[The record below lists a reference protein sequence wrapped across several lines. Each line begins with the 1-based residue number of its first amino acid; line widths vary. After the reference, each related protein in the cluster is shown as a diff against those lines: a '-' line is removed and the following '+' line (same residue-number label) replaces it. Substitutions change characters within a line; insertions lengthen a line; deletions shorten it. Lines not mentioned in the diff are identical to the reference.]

1 MSKIDLYPT
10 TTASPKDAKVATG
23 TSFSAEKVGLDTNIL
38 GGSIIIGTPAAPADY
53 DSAEVQYPSLT
64 QEIYIYKKGGTPIKT
79 VTINFTSSAKDY
91 ILNWTIT

>member
-10 TTASPKDAKVATG
+10 TTASPKDAKIATG
-23 TSFSAEKVGLDTNIL
+23 TAYSSEKIGLDTNIL
-38 GGSIIIGTPAAPADY
+38 GGSIVIGTPAAPADY
-53 DSAEVQYPSLT
+53 DSAEVQYPSPT
-64 QEIYIYKKGGTPIKT
+64 QEIYIYKKASVPIKT